1 MFFRIGRKSQTQEA
15 PPQAPRPSV
24 EIYFLDEVDQYI
36 DDANTFMYLQFV
48 PREGEEIQLS
58 GDFRRRGCFIVERV
72 VNSLVCNER
81 HNGWVRS
88 DLLET
93 YVFLYVR
100 EKDVAQE
107 SQVTSAPAHA
117 HEQD

>member
-1 MFFRIGRKSQTQEA
+1 MFFRNKQKSQTPEW
-15 PPQAPRPSV
+15 PPPVRRPSI
-24 EIYFLDEVDQYI
+24 EIYFLDEVDDYI

-72 VNSLVCNER
+72 VYSLVCDER

-88 DLLET
+88 DLLEV
-93 YVFLYVR
+93 YAFIYVR
-100 EKDVAQE
+100 EKDAAQE
-107 SQVTSAPAHA
+107 SQATSAPAHA